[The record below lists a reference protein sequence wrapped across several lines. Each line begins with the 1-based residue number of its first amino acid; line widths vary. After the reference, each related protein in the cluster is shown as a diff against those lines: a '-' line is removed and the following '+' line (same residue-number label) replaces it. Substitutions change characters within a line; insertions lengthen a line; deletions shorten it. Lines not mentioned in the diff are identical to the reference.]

1 MYARET
7 VAPIGCG
14 EDGFEVCFPFD
25 KLTEETETVSLTE
38 GEGISGLYIYQGN
51 DLQGVDTVAGTG
63 DGLLQLVLSGDF
75 PPFTKDVD
83 GVAGANAPDE
93 RPLF

>member
-7 VAPIGCG
+7 VASIGCG
-14 EDGFEVCFPFD
+14 EDGFEVCLPFD
-25 KLTEETETVSLTE
+25 ELPEELQTVSLAE
-38 GEGISGLYIYQGN
+38 GESIAGLYLFEGN

-63 DGLLQLVLSGDF
+63 DGLVQRVLSGDF
-75 PPFTKDVD
+75 PPFTKDVY
-83 GVAGANAPDE
+83 GVSGADAPDE